1 MVDTMYVRDR
11 GNVVAGAL
19 WMLVIAM
26 LLFWLPLIGP
36 LVAGIVGGKRA
47 GGVGEAILAAFL
59 PALAVAVFMMV
70 LGTAVGLPIIGVI
83 SGVAA
88 FITVAGAVVG
98 PLLLGAILGGLL
110 A

>member
-70 LGTAVGLPIIGVI
+70 LGTAVGLPLIGVI